1 MAHPYLEYEKVL
13 EKYNMT
19 TLKDRRE
26 QMCKKL
32 FESMKNEDHKLHYL
46 LPPVRDHV
54 TARQHRKYE
63 PPKLRTYRLK
73 KSPVNYFL
81 FNFQ

>member
-13 EKYNMT
+13 EKYSMT

-26 QMCKKL
+26 QMCKNL
-32 FESMKNEDHKLHYL
+32 FESMKNDPLFIA
-46 LPPVRDHV
+46 PVRDCV

-63 PPKLRTYRLK
+63 PPKLRTYHLK
-73 KSPVNYFL
+73 KSPVNYCL
-81 FNFQ
+81 FTFQ